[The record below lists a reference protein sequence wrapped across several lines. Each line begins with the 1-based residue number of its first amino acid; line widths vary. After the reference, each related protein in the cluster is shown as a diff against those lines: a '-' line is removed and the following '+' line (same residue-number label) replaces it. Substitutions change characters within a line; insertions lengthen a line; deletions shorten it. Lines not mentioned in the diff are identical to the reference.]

1 MLKYKSYLEEIKKKK
16 TEEIFCKMIAFKD
29 FQFVLFLAL
38 LKMFYTAPEGPREI
52 HGSV

>member
-1 MLKYKSYLEEIKKKK
+1 MLKYKSYLEEIKKK